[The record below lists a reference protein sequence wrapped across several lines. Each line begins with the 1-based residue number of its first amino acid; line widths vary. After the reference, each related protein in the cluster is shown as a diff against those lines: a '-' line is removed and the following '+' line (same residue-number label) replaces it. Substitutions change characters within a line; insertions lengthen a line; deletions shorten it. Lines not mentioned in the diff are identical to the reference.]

1 MHRVNLQRHARRGR
15 GLLQKRWA
23 AQLIRQMSSAA
34 DGRNATLELEDGTKM
49 RGVSFGA
56 DTSISGELVFS
67 TGMVGYTEALTD
79 PSYKGQMLMLT
90 FPMVGNYGVPD
101 PQKLDPTGLP
111 SGFESYQIHAS
122 ALVCQDY
129 SYDYSH
135 WNAKSSLADWLK
147 ENNVPGIHGIDTR
160 MLTKKIR
167 DAGSLLGRITLDGHD
182 EVGYVDPGATNVVAQ
197 VSCKEPTVYG
207 AGNPVKVLAVD
218 CGIKNNIIRQL
229 VKKGAEVK
237 VVPFDYPIADP
248 KELEWADG
256 IFLSNGPGDPT
267 MCTETIENLQKILSL
282 QGDDVKPIFGIC
294 LGNQLLSLAAGAKS
308 AKLPFGNRGQ
318 NQPVRNNLNGDVYI
332 TPQNHGYMVCDE
344 TLPEGW
350 KTLFT
355 NSNDGTNEGI
365 IHTEK
370 PFFTAQFHPEA
381 CGGPTDTEFLFD
393 VFLNSAKGKT
403 AEERKLNF
411 PSRIENLNAAKK
423 MKYENAHIE
432 KVLVL
437 GSGGLS
443 IGQAG
448 EFDYSGAQA
457 IKALKEEGKKVV
469 LMNPNIAS
477 VQTNTGGDATQSADQ
492 VFFLPVNPEFV
503 EQVIKREKPDG
514 VLISMGGQ
522 TALNCAVEMHR
533 AGTFEKY
540 GVQVLGTP
548 VDVVIHTEDREL
560 FANKLREIDEK
571 MAVSIAVKT
580 VEDAVSAAEEIGGF
594 PVMIRSAFA
603 LGGLGSGICEDEKHL
618 RSMAAK
624 ALSIAPQ
631 ILVERSMLG
640 WKEVEYEVVRDAAD
654 NCITVCNMEN
664 FDPMGVHTGDSIVCS
679 PSQTLSNDEY
689 HMLRDTAVSVVRHL
703 GIIGEC
709 NIQYSLHPYS
719 MEYSI
724 IEVNARLSRSS
735 ALASKATGYPLA
747 FVAAKLS
754 LGITLPE
761 IRNAITQ
768 TTQACFEPSLD
779 YIVTKVPRWDLG
791 KFQGV
796 STEIGSAMKSV
807 GEVMAIGRTFEESFQ
822 KALRMVEPSLNGF
835 EPRGENY
842 LKYDLEQELKK
853 PSDRRVY
860 AIAKAMYQ
868 EGWGVDKVHEL
879 TRIDKWFLSRLMN
892 IVKQKK
898 ALDGRDIKS
907 VERPEMLKT
916 KQLGFSDKQVAGI
929 LDIKE
934 REVRAHRKSMDVT
947 PFVKQ
952 IDTLAAEYPAQTNY
966 LYMTY
971 HANEHDIQTGGTG
984 AMVLGSGSYRI
995 GSSVEFDW
1003 CSVSCIRTLRNLGMR
1018 TIMMNYNPET
1028 VSTDYDECDQLYFE
1042 ELTHERV
1049 VDVYEIENAAG
1060 VVVSVGGQIPNN
1072 LALEL
1077 HKSNVSIYGTHPDSI
1092 DNAEDR
1098 NKFSALMDS
1107 IGVEQAPWAEM
1118 TELKDALEFSNKVGY
1133 PVLVRPSYVLSGAAM
1148 NVALDDDQLKY
1159 FLGMASDVSQ
1169 EHPVVISKFIQGAKE
1184 IEMDAVAKDGE
1195 VVVAGIHEHI
1205 ENAGVHSGDATLL
1218 LPSESLSPFMKNR
1231 VKVYTRKIAKALNI
1245 TGPFNIQ
1252 FIVKDD
1258 HCMVIECNLRASRS
1272 VPFVSKTMRCDFIE
1286 AATKV
1291 MMDQDIEDIRFTDTK
1306 QWEGPEGFT
1315 AVKAPM
1321 FSFTRLAG
1329 ADPILGVE
1337 MASTGEVA
1345 CFGADK
1351 HEAFLKA
1358 MLSTGF
1364 KLPQKDILLTSCP
1377 TLLHR
1382 LTPVAYL
1389 LNDLGYTIWAPS
1401 PTHEHL
1407 VAKGVDCKL
1416 AAMPTG
1422 EEAATGKIATDL
1434 IEDGVVDLVINCPTH
1449 RSADVENNYAIRRKS
1464 VDFGVPLLTN
1474 MQLVELFAESMVK
1487 FKKEGMIGLE
1497 PNSLFHYYEQEKPE
1511 ETWTGPKEFH

>member
-1 MHRVNLQRHARRGR
+1 MHRLSLTKQIRLGQQRMVTMQHRQRTMIVVRKFSTNSDRR
-15 GLLQKRWA
+15 
-23 AQLIRQMSSAA
+23 
-34 DGRNATLELEDGTKM
+34 RNATLELEDGTEL
-49 RGVSFGA
+49 RGISFGA
-56 DTSISGELVFS
+56 DTSVSGELVFS
-67 TGMVGYTEALTD
+67 TGMVGYSEALTD
-79 PSYKGQMLMLT
+79 PSYKGQLLMLT

-101 PQKLDPTGLP
+101 PKKMDEFGLP
-111 SGFESYQIHAS
+111 AGFESYKIHAS

-129 SYDYSH
+129 SYFHSH
-135 WNAKSSLADWLK
+135 WNAKSPLSDWLAN
-147 ENNVPGIHGIDTR
+147 EGVPGIHGIDTR

-167 DAGSLLGRITLDGHD
+167 DKGSMLGRIVLDGTQAPD
-182 EVGYVDPGATNVVAQ
+182 YNDPAATNVVAE
-197 VSCKEPTVYG
+197 VSCKEPRIFG
-207 AGNPVKVLAVD
+207 QGNPIKIIAVD
-218 CGIKNNIIRQL
+218 CGIKFNIIRQL
-229 VKKGAEVK
+229 VRKGAEVK
-237 VVPFDYPIADP
+237 VVPYDYPIMND
-248 KELEWADG
+248 LEWADG
-256 IFLSNGPGDPT
+256 VFLSNGPGDPT
-267 MCTETIENLQKILSL
+267 MCTDTIDNLQKLLAL
-282 QGDDVKPIFGIC
+282 QGDDVKPLFGIC
-294 LGNQLLSLAAGAKS
+294 LGNQLLALAAGAET
-308 AKLPFGNRGQ
+308 AKLPYGNRGQ
-318 NQPVRNNLNGDVYI
+318 NQPVRNNFNKDVYI
-332 TPQNHGYMVCDE
+332 TPQNHGYMIRDE

-355 NSNDGTNEGI
+355 NENDGSNEGI
-365 IHTEK
+365 MHESK

-393 VFLNSAKGKT
+393 VFLDAARDGGKS
-403 AEERKLNF
+403 ELKF
-411 PSRIENLNAAKK
+411 PSRGLKK
-423 MKYENAHIE
+423 LEKPLDHSKIK

-457 IKALKEEGKKVV
+457 IKALKEEGKKVI

-477 VQTNTGGDATQSADQ
+477 VQTNTGGDAKQSADQ

-503 EQVIKREKPDG
+503 EQVIKRENPDG
-514 VLISMGGQ
+514 ILISMGGQ
-522 TALNCAVEMHR
+522 TALNCAVEMYNN
-533 AGTFEKY
+533 GIFEKY
-540 GVQVLGTP
+540 GVTVLGTP
-548 VDVVIHTEDREL
+548 VDTVIATEDREL
-560 FANKLREIDEK
+560 FAGKLREIDEK
-571 MAVSIAVKT
+571 MAVSLAVNT
-580 VEDAVSAAEEIGGF
+580 VEDAVKAANEIGGF

-603 LGGLGSGICEDEKHL
+603 LGGLGSGICTDESHL

-624 ALSIAPQ
+624 ALSVAPQ

-664 FDPMGVHTGDSIVCS
+664 FDPMGVHTGDSIVVS

-754 LGITLPE
+754 LGITLPQ
-761 IRNAITQ
+761 IKNAITQ

-779 YIVTKVPRWDLG
+779 YIVTKIPRWDLS

-807 GEVMAIGRTFEESFQ
+807 GEVMAIGRTFEECFQ
-822 KALRMVEPSLNGF
+822 KALRMVDPAIKGF
-835 EPRGENY
+835 QPRGENY
-842 LKYDLEQELKK
+842 LKYDLESELKN

-860 AIAKAMYQ
+860 AIAKAFYQ
-868 EGWGVDKVHEL
+868 EGYTVDQVHEL
-879 TRIDKWFLSRLMN
+879 TKIDKWFLTRLMHM
-892 IVKQKK
+892 VQRSKEM
-898 ALDGRDIKS
+898 DGKELKS
-907 VERPEMLKT
+907 MDKEEMLKT
-916 KQLGFSDKQVAGI
+916 KQLGFSDIQIAEHVGEGE
-929 LDIKE
+929 KE
-934 REVRAHRKSMDVT
+934 ARAHRESLGVT
-947 PFVKQ
+947 PYTKQ

-966 LYMTY
+966 LYMSY
-971 HANEHDIQTGGTG
+971 HADEHDVKTGNKG

-1003 CSVSCIRTLRNLGMR
+1003 CSVSCIRTLRDLGYR

-1042 ELTHERV
+1042 ELSHERV
-1049 VDVYEIENAAG
+1049 LDVYNLENADG

-1072 LALEL
+1072 LALDL
-1077 HKSNVSIYGTHPDSI
+1077 HSSDVKVFGTHPDMI

-1107 IGVEQAPWAEM
+1107 IGVEQAPWRDLTNVE
-1118 TELKDALEFSNKVGY
+1118 EALQFSSKVGY

-1148 NVALDDDQLKY
+1148 NVAFNDDQLKY
-1159 FLGMASDVSQ
+1159 FLGMAADVSQ
-1169 EHPVVISKFIQGAKE
+1169 DHPVVISKFIEGAKE
-1184 IEMDAVAKDGE
+1184 IEMDAVAKNGE
-1195 VVVAGIHEHI
+1195 VVVAAIHEHV

-1231 VKVYTRKIAKALNI
+1231 VKTYTKKIAKALKI
-1245 TGPFNIQ
+1245 SGPFNIQ
-1252 FIVKDD
+1252 YIVKEDN
-1258 HCMVIECNLRASRS
+1258 CMVIECNLRASRS
-1272 VPFVSKTMRCDFIE
+1272 VPFVSKTMRLDFIE
-1286 AATKV
+1286 VATKV
-1291 MMDQDIEDIRFTDTK
+1291 MMGENVDDVMFTDTK
-1306 QWEGPEGFT
+1306 QWEGPREYT

-1329 ADPILGVE
+1329 ADPVLGVE

-1345 CFGADK
+1345 CFGSNK

-1364 KLPQKDILLTSCP
+1364 KLPKKDVLVTSCP
-1377 TLLHR
+1377 TLFHR
-1382 LTPVAYL
+1382 LTPVAYTL
-1389 LNDLGYTIWAPS
+1389 TSLGFTVWAPGS
-1401 PTHEHL
+1401 TYEHL
-1407 VAKGVDCKL
+1407 VTKGVDVKL
-1416 AAMPTG
+1416 ASMPLSKD
-1422 EEAATGKIATDL
+1422 EEKGIDACAL
-1434 IEDGVVDLVINCPTH
+1434 IEDSTVDLVINLPTA
-1449 RSADVENNYAIRRKS
+1449 RSTDVENNRTIRRKA

-1474 MQLVELFAESMVK
+1474 VNLVELFAESMDK
-1487 FKKEGMIGLE
+1487 FKKEGMTGLL
-1497 PNSLFHYYEQEKPE
+1497 PDHLFHYYEQETPE
-1511 ETWTGPKEFH
+1511 ETWTSPKEFH